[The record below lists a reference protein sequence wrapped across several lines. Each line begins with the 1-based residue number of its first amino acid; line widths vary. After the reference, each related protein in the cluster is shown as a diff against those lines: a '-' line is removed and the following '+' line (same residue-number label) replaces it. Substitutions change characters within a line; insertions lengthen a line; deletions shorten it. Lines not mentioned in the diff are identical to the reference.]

1 MRLGIHVNTGRHMKE
16 LVSISRSAVK
26 KGHEVSVFITG
37 EGVGLLLQKDI
48 DELAGIDGVDVVF
61 CDFNAMQMD
70 IPRESLP
77 DALRAGSQLDNAIMV
92 RDTDRVITL

>member
-16 LVSISRSAVK
+16 LVSIARSAIK

-37 EGVGLLLQKDI
+37 AGVRLLLQKDI
-48 DELAGIDGVDVVF
+48 GELAGMDVVDVAF

-70 IPRESLP
+70 IPRDSLP
-77 DALRAGSQLDNAIMV
+77 AALRAGSQLDNAIMV